1 MKVSEMTM
9 SEVRA
14 FLLEPGLYV
23 SEEIRRA
30 LSEDNRVG
38 VRRLYQQFCRQEAM
52 ETQENLRLKK
62 MHFYEEDARRR
73 GYSIIAGVDEAGRG
87 PLAGPV
93 VASAVILGES
103 ISIKGINDSK
113 KISPAKRE
121 LLYGEIIEKA
131 ACWAVGISTVE
142 EIDTL
147 NILQASLLAMRR
159 AILNLSSA
167 PEFILV
173 DAVRIPE
180 INMPQLPIVKGD
192 GLSASIAAASIIA
205 KVTRDK
211 MMDEL
216 DREMPQYQF
225 GRHKG
230 YGTSDHIMALK
241 EHGPSSIHRKTFI
254 KNIQL

>member
-1 MKVSEMTM
+1 MRVSEMTM

-14 FLLEPGLYV
+14 FLSENGVSV
-23 SEEIRRA
+23 SEEIKQA
-30 LSEDNRVG
+30 LSEDNRIG
-38 VRRLYQQFCRQEAM
+38 VRRLYQQFCRMEAL
-52 ETQENLRLKK
+52 EAQENLRLKK
-62 MHFYEEDARRR
+62 MQFYEEDARRR
-73 GYSIIAGVDEAGRG
+73 GFSLIAGVDEAGRG

-93 VASAVILGES
+93 VASAVILGEG
-103 ISIKGINDSK
+103 ISIKGVNDSK
-113 KISPAKRE
+113 KIPPAKRE
-121 LLYGEIIEKA
+121 LLYGEIVEKA
-131 ACWAVGISTVE
+131 VCWAVGISTVE

-167 PEFILV
+167 PEFVLV
-173 DAVRIPE
+173 DAVRIPD

-192 GLSASIAAASIIA
+192 GLSVSIAAASIVA

-211 MMDEL
+211 IMAEL

-230 YGTSDHIMALK
+230 YGTSEHIMALK
-241 EHGPSSIHRKTFI
+241 EHGPSTIHRKSFI
-254 KNIQL
+254 KNLQL